1 MTRRATNDDVINR
14 LEEWFTQADG
24 HDDFWRCGPADPFT
38 VVWPKGTGG
47 DETFV
52 FATKSHP
59 ILESKQAYRE
69 FDGIGLLSRSGVPQ
83 AKDVEWVRRLLD
95 GRSMVFLG
103 DMDPVDLLSFAWW
116 RASLG
121 AEQVEYL
128 GVSDRYLDR
137 LEAKIPHNYTVSLS
151 AWEIRA
157 LDVLEA
163 VCPEYRDLVGPNGA
177 AILADGRKI
186 ELEAVMSSLGP
197 PGRLLAPLVG
207 E

>member
-1 MTRRATNDDVINR
+1 MTRNAKNDDVISR
-14 LEEWFTQADG
+14 LEKWFTQADG

-38 VVWPKGTGG
+38 VVGPKGTGG

-52 FATKSHP
+52 FAPKGYL
-59 ILESKQAYRE
+59 ILESKRVYRE

-83 AKDVEWVRRLLD
+83 AQDVEWIRRVLD
-95 GRSMVFLG
+95 GRRMAFLG
-103 DMDPVDLLSFAWW
+103 DMDPVDLLSFVWW
-116 RASLG
+116 RAWLG

-137 LEAKIPHNYTVSLS
+137 LGVEIPDNYTISLS
-151 AWEIRA
+151 TWEIMA
-157 LDVLEA
+157 LDVLEV

-186 ELEAVMSSLGP
+186 ELEAVMSALGP
-197 PGRLLAPLVG
+197 PGRLLLPALA
-207 E
+207 